1 MRQGKVSFLAFDQHP
16 RSRENETIKIHAYSD
31 GGARGNPGPAAFA
44 NIFCNED
51 GRIVKE
57 SSSYIGNATNNE
69 AEYKGLIAAL
79 VQADAMG
86 ADEILITMDSEVVV
100 KQMIGEYHI
109 RAKNLIPLAEE
120 AKRLRSQFKSFSIAC
135 VKRDDPMISRTDE
148 LVNYELDQR
157 ELLRKLR

>member
-1 MRQGKVSFLAFDQHP
+1 MRKGKVSFLASDQHP
-16 RSRENETIKIHAYSD
+16 RSRENETIKLRVYSD

-44 NIFCNED
+44 NIFCTED
-51 GRIVKE
+51 DKIVKE
-57 SSSYIGNATNNE
+57 SSTYIGNATNNE
-69 AEYKGLIAAL
+69 AEYKGLIAGL

-100 KQMIGEYHI
+100 KQMRGEYQI

-120 AKRLRSQFKSFSIAC
+120 AKRLRSRFKIFSIVF
-135 VKRDDPMISRTDE
+135 VKRDDPMISKTDE
-148 LVNYELDQR
+148 LVNYELDQH